1 MSKKL
6 QTMNN
11 TVKRTVSGVCF
22 LAIVLSGLLIHK
34 YLYAALLTFMMVT
47 MLYEFYHMTMGELF
61 PRTRAL
67 AILLGCCAFLCLFCV
82 MAFRLDIRLVCINA
96 ILLLILMAST
106 LMVKDKTDFK
116 LFAFLYTGLMY
127 IAVPLT
133 LSNFVVF
140 DHAGQ
145 FDGRPML
152 AFFIIIWASDVG
164 AYCVGMLLGK
174 YSRKLFPSVSPKK
187 TWAGFWG
194 GLVFAVLAGLVLV
207 WTGLWTYP
215 WYHAIILAVIM
226 HVAGVFGD
234 LFESQWKRVCGI
246 KDSGSLIPGHGGM
259 LDRFDS
265 ALFAIPSGVIYLVI
279 LGLL

>member
-1 MSKKL
+1 
-6 QTMNN
+6 MNN
-11 TVKRTVSGVCF
+11 TVTRTISGILF
-22 LAIVLSGLLIHK
+22 LAIVIGGLLIDK
-34 YLYAALLTFMMVT
+34 YLYAALITFMMVT
-47 MLYEFYHMTMGELF
+47 MLHEFYRMTMGDRF

-67 AILLGCCAFLCLFCV
+67 AIVLGCSAFLSLFFTL
-82 MAFRLDIRLVCINA
+82 AFQLDIRIVAFSA
-96 ILLLILMAST
+96 ILLLVLMVST
-106 LMVKDKTDFK
+106 LMVKDKADFK

-127 IAVPLT
+127 IAVPLI

-140 DHAGQ
+140 DRAGQ

-174 YSRKLFPSVSPKK
+174 YSKKLFPSVSPKK

-194 GLVFAVLAGLVLV
+194 GLVFAVLAGLILV

-215 WYHAIILAVIM
+215 WYHAIALSVIM

-234 LFESQWKRVCGI
+234 LFESQWKRVCEI
-246 KDSGSLIPGHGGM
+246 KDSGNIIPGHGGM

-265 ALFAIPSGVIYLVI
+265 ALFAIPAGVIYLVI
-279 LGLL
+279 IGLL

>member
-1 MSKKL
+1 
-6 QTMNN
+6 MNN
-11 TVKRTVSGVCF
+11 TVTRTLSGICF
-22 LAIVLSGLLIHK
+22 LAIVIGGLLLNK
-34 YLYAALLTFMMVT
+34 YLFAALITFMMVT
-47 MLYEFYHMTMGELF
+47 MLYEFYRMTMGELF

-67 AILLGCCAFLCLFCV
+67 AITLGCCSFLSLFFV
-82 MAFRLDIRLVCINA
+82 MAFRLDIRLVGFSA
-96 ILLLILMAST
+96 ILLLVLMVST
-106 LMVKDKTDFK
+106 LMVKDKGEFK

-140 DHAGQ
+140 DQAGQ
-145 FDGRPML
+145 FNGRPMI

-174 YSRKLFPSVSPKK
+174 YSKKLFPSVSPKK

-194 GLVFAVLAGLVLV
+194 GLVFAILAGLILV

-215 WYHAIILAVIM
+215 WYHAVILSIIM

-234 LFESQWKRVCGI
+234 LFESQWKRVCDI
-246 KDSGSLIPGHGGM
+246 KDSGNIIPGHGGM
-259 LDRFDS
+259 MDRFDS
-265 ALFAIPSGVIYLVI
+265 ALFAIPAGVIYLVI
-279 LGLL
+279 IGLL

>member
-1 MSKKL
+1 
-6 QTMNN
+6 MNN
-11 TVKRTVSGVCF
+11 TVTRTLSGICF
-22 LAIVLSGLLIHK
+22 LAIVIGGLLLNK
-34 YLYAALLTFMMVT
+34 YLFAALITFMMVT
-47 MLYEFYHMTMGELF
+47 MLYEFYRMTMGTLF

-67 AILLGCCAFLCLFCV
+67 AITLGCCSFLSLFFV
-82 MAFRLDIRLVCINA
+82 MAFRLDIRLVGFSA
-96 ILLLILMAST
+96 ILLLVLMVST
-106 LMVKDKTDFK
+106 LMVKDKGEFK

-140 DHAGQ
+140 DQAGQ
-145 FDGRPML
+145 FNGRPML

-174 YSRKLFPSVSPKK
+174 YSKKLFPSVSPKK

-194 GLVFAVLAGLVLV
+194 GLVFAILAGLILV

-215 WYHAIILAVIM
+215 WYHAVILSIIM

-234 LFESQWKRVCGI
+234 LFESQWKRVCDI
-246 KDSGSLIPGHGGM
+246 KDSGNIIPGHGGM
-259 LDRFDS
+259 MDRFDS
-265 ALFAIPSGVIYLVI
+265 ALFAIPAGVIYLVI
-279 LGLL
+279 IGLL

>member
-1 MSKKL
+1 
-6 QTMNN
+6 MNN
-11 TVKRTVSGVCF
+11 TVTRSISGVCF
-22 LAIVLSGLLIHK
+22 LAIVIGGLLIDK

-47 MLYEFYHMTMGELF
+47 MLYEFYRMTMGDRF
-61 PRTRAL
+61 PRTRLL
-67 AILLGCCAFLCLFCV
+67 AIVLGCCAFLSLFFV
-82 MAFRLDIRLVCINA
+82 MAFQLDIRLLGISA
-96 ILLLILMAST
+96 ILLLVLMIST
-106 LMVKDKTDFK
+106 LMVKDKADFK

-140 DHAGQ
+140 DQAGN

-174 YSRKLFPSVSPKK
+174 YTKKLFPSVSPKK
-187 TWAGFWG
+187 SWAGFWG
-194 GLVFAVLAGLVLV
+194 GLLFAVLAGLILD

-215 WYHAIILAVIM
+215 MFHAIILSVIM

-234 LFESQWKRVCGI
+234 LFESQWKRVCDL
-246 KDSGSLIPGHGGM
+246 KDSGNIIPGHGGM

-265 ALFAIPSGVIYLVI
+265 ALFAIPAGVIYLVI
-279 LGLL
+279 IGLL

>member
-1 MSKKL
+1 
-6 QTMNN
+6 MNN
-11 TVKRTVSGVCF
+11 TVTRTLSGICF
-22 LAIVLSGLLIHK
+22 LAIVIGGLLLNK
-34 YLYAALLTFMMVT
+34 YHFAALITFMMVT
-47 MLYEFYHMTMGELF
+47 MLYEFYRMTMGELF

-67 AILLGCCAFLCLFCV
+67 AITLGCCSFLSLFFV
-82 MAFRLDIRLVCINA
+82 MAFRLDIRLVGFSA
-96 ILLLILMAST
+96 ILLLVLMVST
-106 LMVKDKTDFK
+106 LMVKDKGEFK

-140 DHAGQ
+140 DQAGQ
-145 FDGRPML
+145 FNGRPML

-174 YSRKLFPSVSPKK
+174 YSKKLFPSVSPKK

-194 GLVFAVLAGLVLV
+194 GLVFAILAGLILV

-215 WYHAIILAVIM
+215 WYHAVILSIIM

-234 LFESQWKRVCGI
+234 LFESQWKRVCDI
-246 KDSGSLIPGHGGM
+246 KDSGNIIPGHGGM
-259 LDRFDS
+259 MDRFDS
-265 ALFAIPSGVIYLVI
+265 ALFAIPAGVIYLVI
-279 LGLL
+279 IGLL

>member
-1 MSKKL
+1 
-6 QTMNN
+6 MNN
-11 TVKRTVSGVCF
+11 TVKRTLSGIVF
-22 LAIVLSGLLIHK
+22 LAVVIGSLLLDK
-34 YLYAALLTFMMVT
+34 YLYAALITFMMVT
-47 MLYEFYHMTMGELF
+47 MLWEFYRMTMGELF

-67 AILLGCCAFLCLFCV
+67 AITLGCSAFLSLFV
-82 MAFRLDIRLVCINA
+82 VLAFGLDIRIVGISA
-96 ILLLILMAST
+96 ILLLVLMVST
-106 LMVKDKTDFK
+106 LMVQDKADFK

-127 IAVPLT
+127 IAVPLI

-140 DHAGQ
+140 DKAGN

-152 AFFIIIWASDVG
+152 YFFIIIWASDVG

-174 YSRKLFPSVSPKK
+174 YSKKLFPSVSPKK

-194 GLVFAVLAGLVLV
+194 GLVFAVLAGLILV

-215 WYHAIILAVIM
+215 WYHAIALSVIM

-234 LFESQWKRVCGI
+234 LFESQWKRVCEI
-246 KDSGSLIPGHGGM
+246 KDSGNIIPGHGGM

-265 ALFAIPSGVIYLVI
+265 ALFAIPAGVIYLVI
-279 LGLL
+279 IGLL

>member
-1 MSKKL
+1 
-6 QTMNN
+6 MNN
-11 TVKRTVSGVCF
+11 TVKRTLSGICF
-22 LAIVLSGLLIHK
+22 LAIVIGGLLVNK

-47 MLYEFYHMTMGELF
+47 MLYEFYRMTMGELF

-67 AILLGCCAFLCLFCV
+67 AILLGCSAFLTLFFV
-82 MAFRLDIRLVCINA
+82 MAFRLDIRLVGISA
-96 ILLLILMAST
+96 ILLLVLMVST
-106 LMVKDKTDFK
+106 LMVEDKADFK
-116 LFAFLYTGLMY
+116 LFSFLYTGLMY

-140 DHAGQ
+140 DQAGN

-164 AYCVGMLLGK
+164 AYCAGMLLGK
-174 YSRKLFPSVSPKK
+174 YSKKLFESVSPKK

-194 GLVFAVLAGLVLV
+194 GLVFAILAGLILV

-215 WYHAIILAVIM
+215 WYHAVILSVIM

-234 LFESQWKRVCGI
+234 LFESQWKRVCEI
-246 KDSGSLIPGHGGM
+246 KDSGNIIPGHGGM
-259 LDRFDS
+259 MDRFDS
-265 ALFAIPSGVIYLVI
+265 ALFAVPAGVIYLVI
-279 LGLL
+279 IGLL

>member
-1 MSKKL
+1 
-6 QTMNN
+6 MNN
-11 TVKRTVSGVCF
+11 TVKRTLSGICF
-22 LAIVLSGLLIHK
+22 LAIVIGGLLVNK
-34 YLYAALLTFMMVT
+34 YLYAALITFMMVT
-47 MLYEFYHMTMGELF
+47 MLYEFYRMTMGELF

-67 AILLGCCAFLCLFCV
+67 AIVLGCCSFLTLFFV
-82 MAFRLDIRLVCINA
+82 MAFRLDIRLVGISA
-96 ILLLILMAST
+96 ILLLLLMVST
-106 LMVKDKTDFK
+106 LMVKDKADFK
-116 LFAFLYTGLMY
+116 LFSFLYTGLMY

-140 DHAGQ
+140 DK
-145 FDGRPML
+145 DGAFNGMPML

-194 GLVFAVLAGLVLV
+194 GLAFAILAGLILV

-215 WYHAIILAVIM
+215 WYHAIILAAIM

-234 LFESQWKRVCGI
+234 LFESQWKRVYGV
-246 KDSGSLIPGHGGM
+246 KDSGNIIPGHGGL

-265 ALFAIPSGVIYLVI
+265 TLMAMPFGAIYLALFD
-279 LGLL
+279 LL